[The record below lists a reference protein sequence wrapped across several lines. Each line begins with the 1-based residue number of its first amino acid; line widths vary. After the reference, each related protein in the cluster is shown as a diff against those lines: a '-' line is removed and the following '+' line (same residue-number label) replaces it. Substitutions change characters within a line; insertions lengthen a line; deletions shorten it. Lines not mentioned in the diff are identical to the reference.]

1 MKPDRRAILI
11 AVPLALLAA
20 MRAPRA
26 ASSSWDG
33 VWTGLWGGADETSIA
48 IVDGKV
54 ASYSFKGATQP
65 VDTLSVADD
74 KLSFG
79 TKVFTI
85 TLTRVSDTRARAAF
99 QSNTM
104 GVTKA
109 DLTRK

>member
-1 MKPDRRAILI
+1 MKPDRRALLI
-11 AVPLALLAA
+11 AVPLALLAT
-20 MRAPRA
+20 MSAPRA

-33 VWTGLWGGADETSIA
+33 VWSGLWGGA
-48 IVDGKV
+48 DGKV

-79 TKVFTI
+79 TEVFTI
-85 TLTRVSDTRARAAF
+85 TLTRVGETKAKAAF
-99 QSNTM
+99 RSNTM